1 MMKVRNCYKILMR
14 QRGMNRESKRKTNA
28 NFISDRGELFLYGN
42 STWADAD
49 DSADSGRRRGTCI
62 AKSSAV

>member
-1 MMKVRNCYKILMR
+1 
-14 QRGMNRESKRKTNA
+14 MNRESKRKTNA